1 MQKMLIIDD
10 HALIR
15 AGLKQVLLNGF
26 SRVNFGEAQN
36 ATEAIDLVQKQP
48 WDVAIMDL
56 TLPGRSGLDLLTE
69 FRNLR
74 PEMPVLVLSVLSE
87 DEFAARVLKAGAAGF
102 VHKESSADELVRAVK
117 KVLSGG
123 KYLSQHFAE
132 KLAMQL
138 GQPIGEAPHQ
148 KLSDREFQVL
158 TMLAKGESLTQIGRI
173 LSLSIKTISTYRA
186 RILQKM
192 QLANNADLTRYA
204 LKHGLV
210 D

>member
-1 MQKMLIIDD
+1 MYKLLIIDD

-15 AGLKQVLLNGF
+15 AGLKQVLLTGLG
-26 SRVNFGEAQN
+26 RVTFGEAKS

-48 WDVAIMDL
+48 WDLAIMDL
-56 TLPGRSGLDLLTE
+56 TLPGRSGLDLLAE
-69 FRNLR
+69 FKHQS
-74 PEMPVLVLSVLSE
+74 PGMPVLVLSVLSE
-87 DEFAARVLKAGAAGF
+87 DEFAARVLKAGAVGF
-102 VHKESSADELVRAVK
+102 VHKEAPADELIKAVRR
-117 KVLSGG
+117 VLSGG
-123 KYLSQHFAE
+123 KYVSQQFAE
-132 KLAMQL
+132 KLATQIAE
-138 GQPIGEAPHQ
+138 PSPDAPHQ

-192 QLANNADLTRYA
+192 ALDNNADLTRYA